1 MGARSGTVAASNEAE
16 LLFGGSASTT
26 PIRLLT
32 LHKRQIWRDEHPKNG
47 PRPAGIR
54 E

>member
-1 MGARSGTVAASNEAE
+1 MAASNEPE
-16 LLFGGSASTT
+16 LLFGGPASTT

-32 LHKRQIWRDEHPKNG
+32 LHKRQIWRDEHPENG
-47 PRPAGIR
+47 ARPAGNR